1 VHAYLQILEDI
12 LEGIHQGN
20 SLCVMT
26 SSESAMIEER
36 DQSSKIQRNL
46 ELVVQTGLLLAKHL
60 DLPTLVQVTT
70 DAGLQLC
77 GAQFGAF
84 LYNVIDDA
92 GERYLLYTPSDID
105 REKFA
110 QFPIARNTGVFVP
123 MFEETGI
130 VRSGDITKDPRY
142 SRNTA
147 RDETPVRSYLAVPV
161 HGQSGEVLGGLF
173 YGHEK
178 PDIFQQNIEDLVAAI
193 AAQAAIAMEN
203 LRLREQ
209 LTRKF
214 EESERAQQYQRDLAK
229 RLSEVAAI
237 VESSDDAIVSKDL
250 TGHITSWNPA
260 AARIFGYSR
269 EEILGKS
276 ILLLIPKELHH
287 EEKTILS
294 KIRAGER
301 IDHYETVRVTKG
313 GERLD
318 VSLSISPVRDGSGTI
333 VGASKILRD
342 ISAKKRTE
350 ASLLQ
355 AEKIAAAG
363 RMAATIAH
371 EVNNPLEAVMNLIY
385 LAKSNAEDPEEV
397 RTFLSTAEGEVA
409 RVSHIAKQTLGFYRE
424 TDAPSVASLS
434 ELATHAIRIYGP
446 KCKEAGIKL
455 EEDLNSTRQ
464 VMLRKGEIM
473 QVISNLLANA
483 IYAMPTGGTLSISVG
498 DIDSPTGSGVLLTV
512 KDTGVGIPAE
522 QLPRIFEAFFTTRIS
537 IGTGIGLFVA
547 KQFVEGHGGK
557 IYVESSTDP
566 ASHGT
571 KMSIFLPLENPQAR
585 NEEFGGSFCD

>member
-1 VHAYLQILEDI
+1 
-12 LEGIHQGN
+12 
-20 SLCVMT
+20 MT
-26 SSESAMIEER
+26 TFGSAMMDER
-36 DQSSKIQRNL
+36 EQSSRTQRNL

-60 DLPTLVQVTT
+60 DLQTLVQAAT

-84 LYNVIDDA
+84 FYNVIDAA
-92 GERYLLYTPSDID
+92 GESYLLYTLSGVD

-110 QFPIARNTGVFVP
+110 QFPMPRNTAVFAP
-123 MFEETGI
+123 TFEGSGI

-142 SRNTA
+142 GHNA
-147 RDETPVRSYLAVPV
+147 PHYGMPEGHLPVRSYLAIPV
-161 HGQSGEVLGGLF
+161 QAQSGEVLGGLF

-178 PDIFQQNIEDLVAAI
+178 PDVFEKDAEDLVGTI

-203 LRLREQ
+203 FRLREQ

-214 EESERAQQYQRDLAK
+214 EESEKAGQYQRESAR

-237 VESSDDAIVSKDL
+237 VESSDDAILSKDL
-250 TGHITSWNPA
+250 TGQIMSWNQA
-260 AARIFGYSR
+260 AARILGYSR
-269 EEILGKS
+269 EEIVGSS
-276 ILLLIPKELHH
+276 ILRLIPQELHH
-287 EEKTILS
+287 EEKTILA

-301 IDHYETVRVTKG
+301 IDHYETVRLTKS
-313 GERLD
+313 GERLE
-318 VSLSISPVRDGSGTI
+318 VSLSISPIRDDSGTI

-385 LAKSNAEDPEEV
+385 LARSNAEDADEV
-397 RTFLSTAEGEVA
+397 RTFLQAAEGEVA

-424 TDAPSVASLS
+424 NESPMRASLS
-434 ELATHAIRIYGP
+434 ELAAKAIRVYSP
-446 KCKEAGIKL
+446 KCNDAGINL
-455 EEDLNSTRQ
+455 EENLNSTRQ
-464 VMLRKGEIM
+464 VVLNKGEIT
-473 QVISNLLANA
+473 QVISNLIANA
-483 IYAMPTGGTLSISVG
+483 IYAMPTGGTLSISVE
-498 DIDSPTGSGVLLTV
+498 DVEDLDSRGSGVVLTV
-512 KDTGVGIPAE
+512 KDNGVGIPAE
-522 QLPRIFEAFFTTRIS
+522 KLPRIFDAFFTTRS
-537 IGTGIGLFVA
+537 TIGTGIGLFVA
-547 KQFVEGHGGK
+547 KQFVESHGGK

-566 ASHGT
+566 TTHGT
-571 KMSIFLPLENPQAR
+571 KMSIFLPLENSHVRDQESSR
-585 NEEFGGSFCD
+585 DLSD

>member
-1 VHAYLQILEDI
+1 
-12 LEGIHQGN
+12 
-20 SLCVMT
+20 MT
-26 SSESAMIEER
+26 TFGSSMIDEREESSR
-36 DQSSKIQRNL
+36 SQRNL
-46 ELVVQTGLLLAKHL
+46 ELVVKTGLLLAKHL
-60 DLPTLVQVTT
+60 DLPTLVQAAT

-84 LYNVIDDA
+84 FYNVIDA
-92 GERYLLYTPSDID
+92 RGESYLLYTLSGVD

-110 QFPIARNTGVFVP
+110 QFPMPRNTAVFAP
-123 MFEETGI
+123 TFEGHGI

-142 SRNTA
+142 GHNA
-147 RDETPVRSYLAVPV
+147 PFHGMPDGHLPVHSYLAAPV
-161 HGQSGEVLGGLF
+161 IGQLGEVLGGLF
-173 YGHEK
+173 YGHEETDVFK
-178 PDIFQQNIEDLVAAI
+178 QDAEDLVATI

-203 LRLREQ
+203 FRLREE

-214 EESERAQQYQRDLAK
+214 QEFERAEQYQRESAK

-237 VESSDDAIVSKDL
+237 VESSDDAILSKDL
-250 TGHITSWNPA
+250 TGHIMSWNPA
-260 AARIFGYSR
+260 ASRIFGYSR
-269 EEILGKS
+269 EEILGSS
-276 ILLLIPKELHH
+276 ILRLIPKELHH

-301 IDHYETVRVTKG
+301 IDHYETVRLTKS

-318 VSLSISPVRDGSGTI
+318 VSLSISPIRDASGTI

-342 ISAKKRTE
+342 VSAKKRTE

-371 EVNNPLEAVMNLIY
+371 EVNNPLEAVTNLLY
-385 LAKSNAEDPEEV
+385 LAKSNAEDPQEV
-397 RTFLSTAEGEVA
+397 RTFLSAAEGEVA

-434 ELATHAIRIYGP
+434 ELATHAIRVYAP
-446 KCKEAGIKL
+446 KCKDGGIRIQ
-455 EEDLNSTRQ
+455 EDLNSTRQ
-464 VMLRKGEIM
+464 VVLRKGEIM
-473 QVISNLLANA
+473 QVISNLIANA
-483 IYAMPTGGTLSISVG
+483 IYAMPSGGTLRVSVQ
-498 DIDSPTGSGVLLTV
+498 DSDSPNDAGVVLSVT
-512 KDTGVGIPAE
+512 DNGVGIPAE
-522 QLPRIFEAFFTTRIS
+522 QLPKIFDAFFTTRS
-537 IGTGIGLFVA
+537 TIGTGIGLFVA

-566 ASHGT
+566 VSHGT
-571 KMSIFLPLENPQAR
+571 KMSIFLPLENPDTRSQ
-585 NEEFGGSFCD
+585 ESDSSSFD

>member
-1 VHAYLQILEDI
+1 MID
-12 LEGIHQGN
+12 
-20 SLCVMT
+20 
-26 SSESAMIEER
+26 ES
-36 DQSSKIQRNL
+36 DQSSRIQRNL
-46 ELVVQTGLLLAKHL
+46 ELVVQTVLLLAKHL
-60 DLPTLVQVTT
+60 DLQTLMQAAT

-84 LYNVIDDA
+84 FYNVIDEA
-92 GERYLLYTPSDID
+92 GESYLLYTLSGVD

-110 QFPIARNTGVFVP
+110 QFAMPRNTAVFAQT
-123 MFEETGI
+123 FEGSGI

-142 SRNTA
+142 GHNA
-147 RDETPVRSYLAVPV
+147 PHHDLPVRSYLAVPV
-161 HGQSGEVLGGLF
+161 QAQSGAVLGGLF

-178 PDIFQQNIEDLVAAI
+178 TDVFERESEDLVATI
-193 AAQAAIAMEN
+193 AAQVAIAMEN
-203 LRLREQ
+203 FRLREQ

-214 EESERAQQYQRDLAK
+214 EESEKAGQYQRDSAK

-237 VESSDDAIVSKDL
+237 VESSDDAILSKDL
-250 TGHITSWNPA
+250 TGQITSWNQA

-269 EEILGKS
+269 EEILGSS
-276 ILLLIPKELHH
+276 ILRLIPQELHH
-287 EEKTILS
+287 EEKTILA

-301 IDHYETVRVTKG
+301 IDHYETVRLTKS

-318 VSLSISPVRDGSGTI
+318 VSLSISPIRDDTGTI

-350 ASLLQ
+350 ATLLQ

-385 LAKSNAEDPEEV
+385 LAKSNAEDADEV
-397 RTFLSTAEGEVA
+397 RTFLEAAEGEVA

-424 TDAPSVASLS
+424 TDSAIRASLS
-434 ELATHAIRIYGP
+434 ELAAQAIRVYSP
-446 KCKEAGIKL
+446 KCKDAGIVL
-455 EEDLNSTRQ
+455 EENLNSTWQ
-464 VMLRKGEIM
+464 VVLRKGEIT
-473 QVISNLLANA
+473 QVISNLIANA
-483 IYAMPTGGTLSISVG
+483 IYAMPKGGILSISVE
-498 DIDSPTGSGVLLTV
+498 DVEDLDSHGSGVVLTV
-512 KDTGVGIPAE
+512 KDSGVGIPAE
-522 QLPRIFEAFFTTRIS
+522 QMPRIFEAFFTTRS
-537 IGTGIGLFVA
+537 TIGTGIGLFVA

-557 IYVESSTDP
+557 IYVESSTSP

-571 KMSIFLPLENPQAR
+571 KMSIFLPLENPY
-585 NEEFGGSFCD
+585 FGDQESDSDLFD